1 MSRPARL
8 AMIDRRH
15 GALPV
20 VRQCELLGV
29 ARSSLYYEP
38 VPAHPADLDL
48 MRRIDEQY
56 LRTPFYGSRRMTAW
70 LRRAGHEVGRK
81 RVRRLMGLMGIEA
94 IYQKPAGNIRRTRSI
109 PTCCAT

>member
-15 GALPV
+15 GVLPV

-38 VPAHPADLDL
+38 VPADPANLDL

-56 LRTPFYGSRRMTAW
+56 LRTPFYGSRRMTA
-70 LRRAGHEVGRK
+70 
-81 RVRRLMGLMGIEA
+81 
-94 IYQKPAGNIRRTRSI
+94 TRSAGSG
-109 PTCCAT
+109 CAG